1 MIQTKR
7 ELFEFLTYERKA
19 YIKGGFL
26 ETCKLRLGKNPVY
39 LIWHYQKLLRLTEYY
54 YNTGKRV
61 RYFFHRRRKNKAG
74 AELGIQIEHNVFDKG
89 LIIYHYGSII
99 VHRKAKVGR
108 NCRLHGENCI
118 GNKGGK
124 DEDNAPVIGDNCDL
138 GVGAKVLGK
147 IVLGNNI
154 TVGANSVV
162 TKSFAEEN
170 IIIAGLPGEIKKRM

>member
-1 MIQTKR
+1 MIQTQK
-7 ELFEFLTYERKA
+7 ELFEFLTYEKQA

-61 RYFFHRRRKNKAG
+61 RYFFYKRRKNKAG
-74 AELGIQIEHNVFDKG
+74 AGLGIQIEHNVFDKG

-118 GNKGGK
+118 GNKGIK
-124 DEDNAPVIGDNCDL
+124 DEDDAPVIGDNCDL

-162 TKSFAEEN
+162 TKTFEEEN
-170 IIIAGLPGEIKKRM
+170 IIIAGIPGVIKKRM